1 MKVRWNLEGY
11 VDAVFKADLGGDG
24 FQEQVTSSYP
34 LFGHF
39 WPVISF
45 QVWITPFLSIS

>member
-24 FQEQVTSSYP
+24 FQEQATLY
-34 LFGHF
+34 LG
-39 WPVISF
+39 ISA
-45 QVWITPFLSIS
+45 PFLESLMA